1 MESCRLWNCTI
12 VTWEVT
18 FEKMALGKYRTP
30 IESVLYQD
38 WTRCPMLYFWKLII
52 FNCCFIIKVTCEF
65 LLHDNNEEIIWIKH
79 FSSQKNVLI
88 FHYLSGK
95 GFNFSLLKWRVIER
109 NWFLTKYLS
118 IYLSICLFKFYNPLR
133 NLYVN

>member
-95 GFNFSLLKWRVIER
+95 GFNFSLLKWRVTWKKLI
-109 NWFLTKYLS
+109 FDKISIYLS
-118 IYLSICLFKFYNPLR
+118 IYLFVYSNFIIHLEIYM
-133 NLYVN
+133 